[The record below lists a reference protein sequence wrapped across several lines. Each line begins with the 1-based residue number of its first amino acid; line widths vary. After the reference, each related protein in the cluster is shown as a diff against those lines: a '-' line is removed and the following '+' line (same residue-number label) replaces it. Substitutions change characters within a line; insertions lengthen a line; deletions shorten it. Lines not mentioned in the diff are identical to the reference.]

1 MIENIIGFALIL
13 TRLSAFF
20 LVLPI
25 FSWRAIPARIK
36 VATMFLLS
44 LFFAN
49 FIPFSSPLES
59 PSALQFILWM
69 LNEAT
74 YGLALGLITVLIFSV
89 VKISGRIIERQ
100 MGLAMSE
107 ILDPLTGDRTQPL
120 GGLMETLFILFFFAA
135 NGHHLLLQIILRSYQ
150 VFPIGT
156 IPSIGILTTGVIKA
170 GSALLLASLKL
181 CAPMLAAFIV
191 MLVVLGIFARIVP
204 DMNILFISMPIR
216 VALGMIMAVLFIPFV
231 QEFVTEFAELANTL
245 LPL

>member
-1 MIENIIGFALIL
+1 MIDELIGLALIV

-20 LVLPI
+20 LVLPV
-25 FSWRAIPARIK
+25 FGWRAIPARIK
-36 VATMFLLS
+36 GATMLLLS
-44 LFFAN
+44 FFFAV
-49 FIPFSSPLES
+49 FIPFSGPMEP

-74 YGLALGLITVLIFSV
+74 YGLALGLIVALIFSV
-89 VKISGRIIERQ
+89 VKISGRIVERQ
-100 MGLAMSE
+100 MGLAMAE
-107 ILDPLTGDRTQPL
+107 VLDPLTGERTQPL
-120 GGLMETLFILFFFAA
+120 GGLLEILFILFFFAA
-135 NGHHLLLQIILRSYQ
+135 NGHHLLLQVILRSYQ

-156 IPSIGILTTGVIKA
+156 TPSIGILTTGVIKA
-170 GSALLLASLKL
+170 GSALLVASLKL
-181 CAPMLAAFIV
+181 SAPMLGAFIV

-216 VALGMIMAVLFIPFV
+216 VALGMLMAVVFIPFV